1 MMRRTMFWFLTC
13 ALMTLASAQALAQ
26 ETKAP
31 TQDALLQDYDLK
43 RRQTNERGMAILLG
57 WAALNMGVGAIG
69 WARSEDPRWRA
80 FHQMNLGWNV
90 VNAAIA
96 AFGYYDATRP
106 QTLPLGLS
114 ETIAQGVSI
123 QKILMINIG
132 LDVAYMAAGAWMW
145 ERGRRLEDVRF
156 EGWGQSLILQG
167 GFLFA
172 FDLGLVLVH
181 QHHFDAFLPKLSVSP
196 GQLAMSWGFSF

>member
-43 RRQTNERGMAILLG
+43 RRQTNEHGMAILLG

-90 VNAAIA
+90 INAAIA

>member
-1 MMRRTMFWFLTC
+1 MMRRTTLWICISALLTI
-13 ALMTLASAQALAQ
+13 ASAQALAQ
-26 ETKAP
+26 TTP
-31 TQDALLQDYDLK
+31 TPSQDELLQDYDLK
-43 RRQTNERGMAILLG
+43 RRQTNEHGMAILLG
-57 WAALNMGVGAIG
+57 WAALNMGVGALG

-80 FHQMNLGWNV
+80 FHQMNVGWNL

-96 AFGYYDATRP
+96 GFGYYDATRSP
-106 QTLPLGLS
+106 ELPLTLAQ
-114 ETIAQGVSI
+114 TIAQGVSI

-132 LDVAYMAAGAWMW
+132 LDAAYMAAGAWMW
-145 ERGRRLEDVRF
+145 ERGLRKEDARL

-167 GFLFA
+167 GFLFV